1 VPISPVADASFEAL
15 LRLDDKTP
23 AAQPAPL
30 TATELQ
36 AVAEARDTVAFD
48 AGFVEA
54 MQALRSTLAQQG
66 RPVSDRRWRQLVGLM
81 RVAAATEGRAALDE
95 FDLWL
100 VPFVVGQDADAVP
113 RLAAWVDERLGAV
126 SPPLTGLAHAVQAFE
141 KQLELE
147 LSLPA
152 EDGDDSAGKLA
163 LARAIAG
170 PGAGPGAQDGESE
183 RGLLRFVSAQ
193 LEAHLKRRFSS
204 VHVAARVAQVDLLR
218 TQVAALRA
226 AAEAALADLQARLP
240 GRLWLPPER
249 SQAWCDA
256 HRRTLQALDGFEAR
270 LQRSREGFE
279 SLRID
284 DALPAVAPAPVGLGI
299 PTTP

>member
-1 VPISPVADASFEAL
+1 VSETFAL
-15 LRLDDKTP
+15 YRHRGTRAVQRLVEF
-23 AAQPAPL
+23 AP
-30 TATELQ
+30 
-36 AVAEARDTVAFD
+36 
-48 AGFVEA
+48 
-54 MQALRSTLAQQG
+54 STG
-66 RPVSDRRWRQLVGLM
+66 
-81 RVAAATEGRAALDE
+81 
-95 FDLWL
+95 
-100 VPFVVGQDADAVP
+100 
-113 RLAAWVDERLGAV
+113 
-126 SPPLTGLAHAVQAFE
+126 GLALWVRHRD
-141 KQLELE
+141 
-147 LSLPA
+147 LPA